1 MGSAMFASGPQLARE
16 RQNGW
21 MRQLRVSPIS
31 TRGWFA
37 AKLVQAI
44 LLIIPGLVVL
54 MALALTYGHVH
65 MAAGRL
71 GLLAG
76 VLVLGAIPFCALGL
90 VIGLMFDSQTAQVAQ
105 MITLLVLAF
114 LGGIFIQWSSL
125 PHGMQLIG
133 KALPSYHLAQLG
145 WNAAAGRGLGLTN
158 IAVLAAWTA
167 GLGLIAARRWRSE
180 SAARSGP
187 GSTPIQPEHTTGP
200 ATADHRPSRAP
211 RADVGPTTAHHR
223 PPATEGMMSVCTA
236 PTSPRTARPRR
247 PDRRGHPLGRG

>member
-1 MGSAMFASGPQLARE
+1 LRFELVRTLRNVRFLVMLIAFPVLIYLIYAKQHGMSQGLTVATLLLVSMAVYSGMGSAMFASGPQLARE

-21 MRQLRVSPIS
+21 MRQLRISPIS

-44 LLIIPGLVVL
+44 LMIVPGLAVL
-54 MALALTYGHVH
+54 LVLALTYGHVH
-65 MAAGRL
+65 LAAARL
-71 GLLAG
+71 GMLAA

-145 WNAAAGRGLGLTN
+145 WNAAAGRPLDMADV
-158 IAVLAAWTA
+158 AVLAAWTA
-167 GLGLIAARRWRSE
+167 GLGLIAARRWRNE
-180 SAARSGP
+180 S
-187 GSTPIQPEHTTGP
+187 
-200 ATADHRPSRAP
+200 
-211 RADVGPTTAHHR
+211 TTA
-223 PPATEGMMSVCTA
+223 
-236 PTSPRTARPRR
+236 
-247 PDRRGHPLGRG
+247 